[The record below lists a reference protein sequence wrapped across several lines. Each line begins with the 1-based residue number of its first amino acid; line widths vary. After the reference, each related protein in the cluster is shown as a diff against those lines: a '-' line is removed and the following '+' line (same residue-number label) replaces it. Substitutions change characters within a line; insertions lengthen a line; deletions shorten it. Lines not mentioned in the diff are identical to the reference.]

1 MKTFTHM
8 LLAAGLALIG
18 QQASAQQVLDNYEN
32 TRLVDYPAT
41 QGTITVVANPGSNA
55 VNSSTSCAGYA
66 RDGSQSYA
74 NIALQPKNGVKF
86 ANVAAYVAGTRRIS
100 LKIRSSAP
108 AGTPL
113 LIVLQNRA
121 KAIATPYVYP
131 QGNFSGYFN
140 GATTVVNAWE
150 TVTFT
155 YSAVGSDPTVTA
167 NDIDQLA
174 LYVAPNSSSSLTYYL
189 DDITGPEITSTTT
202 AARSSASSLAA
213 LATPY
218 PNPSTTAV
226 HLPYSLEKAGTVSL
240 GLYDMMGRRVAT
252 AIDNQ
257 AKPAGDYSADLNTAN
272 LARGLY
278 TCRLVIDGVALT
290 RPLSVE

>member
-1 MKTFTHM
+1 MKTFTRI

-18 QQASAQQVLDNYEN
+18 QQASAQQLLENYEN

-41 QGTITVVANPGSNA
+41 QGTLTVVANPGSNT
-55 VNSSTSCAGYA
+55 VNSSTSSASYV

-74 NIALQPKNGVKF
+74 NIALQPKNGAKF
-86 ANVAAYVAGTRRIS
+86 ASVAAYVAGTKRIS

-108 AGTPL
+108 AGTSL

-121 KAIATPYVYP
+121 KTIATPYVYP

-140 GATTVVNAWE
+140 ATTTAVNTWE

-155 YSAVGSDPTVTA
+155 YSAVASDPTVMAT
-167 NDIDQLA
+167 DIDQIA
-174 LYVAPNSSSSLTYYL
+174 LYVAPNSTSSLTYYL
-189 DDITGPEITSTTT
+189 DDITGPEIVSTTT
-202 AARSSASSLAA
+202 AARSSATSLAT
-213 LATPY
+213 LAAPY
-218 PNPSTTAV
+218 PNPSTSTV
-226 HLPYSLEKAGTVSL
+226 HLPYSLEKAATASL
-240 GLYDMMGRRVAT
+240 ALYDVMGRRVAT
-252 AIDNQ
+252 AFDNQ
-257 AKPAGDYSADLNTAN
+257 TKPAGDYSADLPTAN

-290 RPLSVE
+290 RALSVE